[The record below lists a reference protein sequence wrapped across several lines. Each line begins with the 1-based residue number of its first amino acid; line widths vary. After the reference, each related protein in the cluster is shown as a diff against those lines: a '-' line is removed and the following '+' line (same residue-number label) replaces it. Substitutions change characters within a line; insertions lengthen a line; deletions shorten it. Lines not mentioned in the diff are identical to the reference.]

1 MRRKVIP
8 YGSSRM
14 RTMVAKQILNVDWNI
29 KAKEPNKSILNGYSI
44 VLFIVLLII
53 LKNIL

>member
-14 RTMVAKQILNVDWNI
+14 RTMVAKQILNVDWTRNTN
-29 KAKEPNKSILNGYSI
+29 KESEGCVKSIWPI
-44 VLFIVLLII
+44 VFVIAIVVVAS
-53 LKNIL
+53 LK